1 MAATPPSHRDDIGI
15 AIICAIAIEY
25 DAVCLVVDEFW
36 DEDGEQYGRAIG
48 DNNTYTTG
56 RMDKHNVVIA
66 LLPQMGKINAA
77 AAAAN
82 LRSSYSQLELVLLVG
97 ICGGVPY
104 YNGSEMEI
112 LLGDVVISKCVIQ
125 YDFGMKYADQFT
137 RKDTLDDNL
146 GKASKNIR
154 GLLKTFE
161 TDRGLELL
169 QTQTAEFLKQL
180 QERAKRRKSR
190 ARVRSKYSFP
200 GTVMDRLF
208 EPSYLHKHHSPTYTC
223 SICDNKLDNA
233 CDEARDATCEDLG
246 CSAKHLIIRELLKE
260 KGELEQD
267 SVEEAQAPMI
277 HIGPI
282 ASGDTIMKYGMDR
295 DKIARDEGVIAFEME
310 GAGIW
315 EEVPCVIVKGV
326 CDYADSHKSKTW
338 QNFAAATSAAAAKA
352 LLRRYTKTDTE
363 SLKQVNRNAQ
373 NTQTAAKSSQ
383 SYPGAVF
390 HGPIKARNFVSGIY
404 ATGSGTITNTFN

>member
-1 MAATPPSHRDDIGI
+1 MAATPPTHRDNIGI

-25 DAVCLVVDEFW
+25 DAICLVVDEFW
-36 DEDGEQYGRAIG
+36 DEDGEQYGRAVG

-56 RMDKHNVVIA
+56 CIGKHNVVIA

-97 ICGGVPY
+97 ICGGIPY
-104 YNGSEMEI
+104 YNGGEMEI

-125 YDFGMKYADQFT
+125 YDFGMKYGDKFT

-169 QTQTAEFLKQL
+169 QTHTAEFLKQL
-180 QERAKRRKSR
+180 QEKAKRKKNWAR
-190 ARVRSKYSFP
+190 ARSKYTFP

-208 EPSYLHKHHSPTYTC
+208 EPSYLHKHHPPTYTC
-223 SICDNKLDNA
+223 PICDSKLDNA
-233 CDEARDATCEDLG
+233 CDKARDATCEDLG
-246 CSAKHLIIRELLKE
+246 CSAKHLVSRKLLKE

-267 SVEEAQAPMI
+267 SVEEAQTPMV

-282 ASGDTIMKYGMDR
+282 ASGDTIMKNGMDR

-315 EEVPCVIVKGV
+315 EEVPCIIVKGV
-326 CDYADSHKSKTW
+326 CDYADSHKSKRW
-338 QNFAAATSAAAAKA
+338 QNFAAATAAAAAKA

-363 SLKQVNRNAQ
+363 SLKQVNGNVQ
-373 NTQTAAKSSQ
+373 STQTESNSSQ

-390 HGPIKARNFVSGIY
+390 HGPINARNFVSGMY